1 MAIPASLCRQEPVSD
16 SGRSPPGFKAENAEN
31 EAETLL
37 QRGDLLALSNRLKEA
52 LETYAAALRLGP
64 VRPGRLGTLVEALLL
79 SYRAHE
85 GIAPVRVRGD
95 GQGAELCCPGCGGF
109 LGEPV
114 TASCGH
120 SYCRRCLRRELLS
133 RCRFCSQ
140 SLGRLEEEGG
150 QKTGNRTSVV
160 LNHLTEKW
168 FPVQSHRAKELNRL
182 DELLW
187 KGQFEEARRI
197 TLEHTKS
204 DPEDL
209 MLRVYRAELN
219 AGHQEFMAA
228 IRDLNV
234 VLSRLPDWP
243 EGYFRKAKVLQ
254 DAGFVDDSLQL
265 FLQCL
270 ALDEDFAPAK
280 LAVEKILCDLLSPV
294 PENVKEGLKEPSW
307 SALQRTQSKP
317 FVLGTGVEQPC
328 CLQPSSNQ
336 NSELPKGSKYAV
348 RTCLDK
354 AERICELNLVEKLA
368 KEEGLKRV
376 SSEPLLSSQEKGA
389 LLKQKPTVSDQDLTM
404 CDDRTKHTKQ
414 GGTMEGD
421 AALVL
426 LCQTVP
432 KDLIDTSDFECSLC
446 IRLLFEPVTIPCGHT
461 FCKKCLERCLDH
473 APQCPL
479 CKESLTEY
487 LASRKYNVTQ
497 LLEELIRKYLP
508 DELSERRKVYEE
520 EIAELSN
527 LTKNVP
533 VFVCTMAYPT
543 VPCPLHVFEP
553 RYRLM
558 VRRSIE
564 TGTKQFGMC
573 ISDPQKNF
581 ADYGCMLQIR
591 NIHFLYDGRSIVD
604 TIGGKRFRVLQ
615 RLMKDGYYTADIEY
629 LEDIKVKDEEKLHKL
644 QELHDVVYSQACSW
658 FQNLRN
664 RFRSQILHHFGSMPE
679 KEENIQVTPDGPAW
693 CWWLLAVL
701 PVDCRYQLSV
711 LSMISLQERLIKL
724 QQILT
729 YFSRNQSK

>member
-1 MAIPASLCRQEPVSD
+1 MSTAVSLCQQAPTSD
-16 SGRSPPGFKAENAEN
+16 SGTDAESAGN
-31 EAETLL
+31 EAEMLL
-37 QRGDLLALSNRLKEA
+37 QRGDLMALGNRLKEA

-64 VRPGRLGTLVEALLL
+64 VRSGRLGTLVEALLL
-79 SYRAHE
+79 SYRARE
-85 GIAPVRVRGD
+85 GIAPVRIRG
-95 GQGAELCCPGCGGF
+95 GRQGPELYCPGCGGF

-114 TASCGH
+114 TTSCGH
-120 SYCRRCLRRELLS
+120 TYCRLCLRRELLC
-133 RCRFCSQ
+133 RCRFCPQ
-140 SLGRLEEEGG
+140 SLVRRAEEDG
-150 QKTGNRTSVV
+150 QKTENRTSVI
-160 LNHLTEKW
+160 LNQLTEKW
-168 FPVQSHRAKELNRL
+168 FPQQSHRAKELNRL
-182 DELLW
+182 SEFLR
-187 KGQFEEARRI
+187 KGHFEAAQRIILEAM
-197 TLEHTKS
+197 KS

-209 MLRVYRAELN
+209 MLRVYRAELY
-219 AGHQEFMAA
+219 AGRQEFMAA
-228 IRDLNV
+228 VHDLNV

-254 DAGFVDDSLQL
+254 DTGFVDDSLQL

-294 PENVKEGLKEPSW
+294 PENVKEGLKEPAWIS
-307 SALQRTQSKP
+307 LHHTQSKP

-328 CLQPSSNQ
+328 SLQPNSDQ
-336 NSELPKGSKYAV
+336 NSELPKGGKHV
-348 RTCLDK
+348 VKRCLDK
-354 AERICELNLVEKLA
+354 TEHICELNLVEKLA
-368 KEEGLKRV
+368 KKEGLKRV
-376 SSEPLLSSQEKGA
+376 SSEPLLSGPEKGA
-389 LLKQKPTVSDQDLTM
+389 LLKRKLTVSDQDLTM
-404 CDDRTKHTKQ
+404 CDDGTKHTKQ
-414 GGTMEGD
+414 GGTIEGD
-421 AALVL
+421 AVLALL
-426 LCQTVP
+426 SQTVP
-432 KDLIDTSDFECSLC
+432 KDLIDVSDFECSLC
-446 IRLLFEPVTIPCGHT
+446 MRLLFEPVTIPCGHT

-508 DELSERRKVYEE
+508 DELSERRKIYEE

-533 VFVCTMAYPT
+533 VFICTMAYPT

-558 VRRSIE
+558 IRRSIE
-564 TGTKQFGMC
+564 SGTKQFGMC

-591 NIHFLYDGRSIVD
+591 NIHFLHDGRSIID
-604 TIGGKRFRVLQ
+604 TVGGKRFRVVQ

-629 LEDIKVKDEEKLHKL
+629 LEDIKVEDEEKLYKL
-644 QELHDVVYSQACSW
+644 QELHDVVYSQACTW

-679 KEENIQVTPDGPAW
+679 KENIQVTPDGPAW

-701 PVDCRYQLSV
+701 PVDRRYQLSV
-711 LSMISLQERLIKL
+711 LSMMSLQERLIKL